1 MVITPETRTEVLS
14 SLRIAMSDL
23 EAIEEE
29 CAGYDL
35 QPVIEHLLAIIRK
48 LESAK

>member
-1 MVITPETRTEVLS
+1 MTITPEIRVEVLS
-14 SLRIAMSDL
+14 SLRIATSDL

-29 CAGYDL
+29 CPGYDL
-35 QPVIEHLLAIIRK
+35 QPVIEQLLAIIRK